1 MRNNLD
7 RHLSAVRNLGILAH
21 VDAGKTTVTERILYA
36 TGTTH
41 KRGEVHDGTTIT
53 DFDPQERDRGI
64 TIFAAAVSCDWD
76 GHRINLIDTP
86 GHVDFADEVG
96 RSLRVL
102 DGAVAVFDAVAGVE
116 PQSESVWRQAD
127 RHGVPRIAFVNKLD
141 RVGADLDT
149 AVASIRERLHPV
161 PLVVQLPIGTENAFT
176 GVVDLLRM
184 RALTW
189 NDGSD
194 TAAETVVE
202 AVVEAVVPEE
212 LREEALRRRRMLE
225 EAVAERHPAALEE
238 FCDRETLSADTLSRA
253 LRDLT
258 RTGDGVVVLCG
269 SAYRNRGIEPLL
281 DAVVAYL
288 PSPLDVPPVCGMRD
302 GVDGMRHA
310 DGEMHKAVNDMQE
323 SVDRMQDGADDV
335 QGGVDRMQDG
345 ADDVQ
350 GGVDR
355 MQDGADDVQ
364 GGVDRMQDGA
374 DDVQGGV
381 DRMQDV
387 VGEQRAAD
395 PAAPFAALAFKVSA
409 TPTGRLTY
417 LRVYSGTIEK
427 GDAVWES
434 GARRTERIGRIL
446 SVQADRHAQL
456 ERAVAGDIVAVVGL
470 KSARAG
476 STLCAPGAPIVLEP
490 PGVPEPVVSVAV
502 EALASTDADRLA
514 SALARLAEE
523 DPSLVVRTDPETGQT
538 VLSGM
543 GELHLEVAVEK
554 VRRGLGVEVNVG
566 RPRVTY
572 RETVA
577 RGVSGLVF
585 RHVKQDGGAGQFA
598 QVVLD
603 VEPLGAAGVGSAGG
617 AEGSGGDTEIGA
629 ESGFVFRSAVVGGRV
644 PQEYVRAVEAGCRD
658 ALAEGPLGGHP
669 VTGLR
674 VTLTDG
680 ATHVKDSSEMAFR
693 TAGRLGLRE
702 ALRGCAMVLL
712 EPVVEV
718 TVTVPQDAV
727 GGVLGDLA
735 ARRGRVTDSTVRG
748 GSAVVTA
755 TVPLAEL
762 FGYATRLRSRTQGRG
777 TFSARPTGYAP
788 APASAATP
796 GAATMK

>member
-1 MRNNLD
+1 VRTTSNPNPL
-7 RHLSAVRNLGILAH
+7 AVVRNLGILAH
-21 VDAGKTTVTERILYA
+21 VDAGKTTVTERILFA

-41 KRGEVHDGTTIT
+41 KRGEVHDGTTVT

-64 TIFAAAVSCDWD
+64 TIFAAAVSCAWD
-76 GHRINLIDTP
+76 GHRLNLIDTP
-86 GHVDFADEVG
+86 GHVDFADEVE

-141 RVGADLDT
+141 RAGADLDT
-149 AVASIRERLHPV
+149 AVESIRQRLHPA
-161 PLVVQLPIGTENAFT
+161 PLVVQLPIGSEDGFT

-189 NDGSD
+189 ADGT
-194 TAAETVVE
+194 TAADEGP
-202 AVVEAVVPEE
+202 VPDG
-212 LREEALRRRRMLE
+212 LREEALRRRRLLE

-238 FCDRETLSADTLSRA
+238 FCDRETLSAGTLTAA

-258 RTGDGVVVLCG
+258 HSGDGVVVLCG
-269 SAYRNRGIEPLL
+269 SAYRNRGVEPLL

-288 PSPLDVPPVCGMRD
+288 PSPLDVPAVR
-302 GVDGMRHA
+302 
-310 DGEMHKAVNDMQE
+310 GEN
-323 SVDRMQDGADDV
+323 
-335 QGGVDRMQDG
+335 
-345 ADDVQ
+345 
-350 GGVDR
+350 
-355 MQDGADDVQ
+355 
-364 GGVDRMQDGA
+364 
-374 DDVQGGV
+374 
-381 DRMQDV
+381 
-387 VGEQRAAD
+387 GEERPCD
-395 PAAPFAALAFKVSA
+395 PAAPFAALAFKVNA

-417 LRVYSGTIEK
+417 VRVYSGTIEK
-427 GDAVWES
+427 GATVWDA

-446 SVQADRHAQL
+446 RVQADRHAQL

-470 KSARAG
+470 KSARSG
-476 STLCAPGAPIVLEP
+476 STLCAPDAPLVLEP
-490 PGVPEPVVSVAV
+490 PGVAEPVVSVAV
-502 EALASTDADRLA
+502 EAERSVDTDRLA

-523 DPSLVVRTDPETGQT
+523 DPSLVVRTDAETGQT
-538 VLSGM
+538 LLSGM

-554 VRRGLGVEVNVG
+554 VRREHGLTLNVG
-566 RPRVTY
+566 RPRVSY
-572 RETVA
+572 RETVG

-598 QVVLD
+598 HVVLD
-603 VEPLGAAGVGSAGG
+603 VEPS
-617 AEGSGGDTEIGA
+617 AEGFE
-629 ESGFVFRSAVVGGRV
+629 FRSAVVGGRV

-680 ATHVKDSSEMAFR
+680 STHVKDSSDTAFR
-693 TAGRLGLRE
+693 TAGRFGLRE
-702 ALRGCAMVLL
+702 ALRACAMVLL

-718 TVTVPQDAV
+718 TVTVPEDAV
-727 GGVLGDLA
+727 GAVLGDLA
-735 ARRGRVTDSTVRG
+735 ARRGRVSGSVTRG

-777 TFSARPTGYAP
+777 TFTARPTGYAP
-788 APASAATP
+788 APAEAVAV
-796 GAATMK
+796 GRR

>member
-7 RHLSAVRNLGILAH
+7 RHLAAVRNLGILAH

-36 TGTTH
+36 TGATH
-41 KRGEVHDGTTIT
+41 RRGEVHDGTTVT

-64 TIFAAAVSCDWD
+64 TIFAAAVSCAWN
-76 GHRINLIDTP
+76 GHRVNLIDTP
-86 GHVDFADEVG
+86 GHVDFADEVE
-96 RSLRVL
+96 RALRVL

-127 RHGVPRIAFVNKLD
+127 RHGVPRIAFVNKMD
-141 RVGADLDT
+141 RAGADLDT
-149 AVASIRERLHPV
+149 AVASIRERLHPA
-161 PLVVQLPIGTENAFT
+161 PLVVQLPIGAEDAFT

-189 NDGSD
+189 EDGAD
-194 TAAETVVE
+194 AGVGGP
-202 AVVEAVVPEE
+202 VPEE
-212 LREEALRRRRMLE
+212 LREEALRRRRLLE

-238 FCDRETLSADTLSRA
+238 FCDRETLSAETLATA

-281 DAVVAYL
+281 DAVVDWL
-288 PSPLDVPPVCGMRD
+288 PSPSDVPAVR
-302 GVDGMRHA
+302 GVPAASGSPHTA
-310 DGEMHKAVNDMQE
+310 DE
-323 SVDRMQDGADDV
+323 R
-335 QGGVDRMQDG
+335 RP
-345 ADDVQ
+345 
-350 GGVDR
+350 
-355 MQDGADDVQ
+355 
-364 GGVDRMQDGA
+364 
-374 DDVQGGV
+374 
-381 DRMQDV
+381 
-387 VGEQRAAD
+387 AD
-395 PAAPFAALAFKVSA
+395 PAAPFAALAFKVSV
-409 TPTGRLTY
+409 TSTGRLTY

-427 GDAVWES
+427 GDTVWDATA
-434 GARRTERIGRIL
+434 GRAERIGRIL
-446 SVQADRHAQL
+446 RVQADRHAQL

-476 STLCAPGAPIVLEP
+476 STLCAPDAPIVLEP
-490 PGVPEPVVSVAV
+490 PGVAEPVVSVAV
-502 EALASTDADRLA
+502 EPRRSTDAERLVG
-514 SALARLAEE
+514 ALARLAEE
-523 DPSLVVRTDPETGQT
+523 DPSLTVRTDPETGQT

-554 VRRGLGVEVNVG
+554 IRRDLGLEANVG

-577 RGVSGLVF
+577 RGVSQVVF

-598 QVVLD
+598 HVVLD
-603 VEPLGAAGVGSAGG
+603 VEPL
-617 AEGSGGDTEIGA
+617 ED
-629 ESGFVFRSAVVGGRV
+629 GFDFRSTVVGGRV
-644 PQEYVRAVEAGCRD
+644 PREYVRAVEAGCRD

-680 ATHVKDSSEMAFR
+680 ATHVKDSSETAFR
-693 TAGRLGLRE
+693 AAGRFGLRD
-702 ALRGCAMVLL
+702 ALRGCAMLLL

-718 TVTVPQDAV
+718 TVTVPEDAV

-735 ARRGRVTDSTVRG
+735 ARRGRVTGSSVRG
-748 GSAVVTA
+748 GAAVVTA

-777 TFSARPTGYAP
+777 TFTARPTGYAP
-788 APASAATP
+788 APAPAVVPTP
-796 GAATMK
+796 